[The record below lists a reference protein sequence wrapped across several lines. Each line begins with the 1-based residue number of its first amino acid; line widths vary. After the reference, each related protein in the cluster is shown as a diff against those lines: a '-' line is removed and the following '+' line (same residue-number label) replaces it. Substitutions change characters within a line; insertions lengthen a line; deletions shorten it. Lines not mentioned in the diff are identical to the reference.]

1 MELVIITGMS
11 GAGRSQAM
19 KVLED
24 FGYYCVDNLPPVL
37 IHQFVTLCEQNTED
51 IKKLALVTD
60 IRGGI
65 FFKDLKKELEAL
77 RRTGLSYKLLFLDA
91 SDKVL
96 IKRFKEARRSHPM
109 NPTGSIEDGIL
120 EERKTLSLLKDAA
133 DTIVDT
139 SGYNLSQ
146 FKNEMSKI
154 FRENSDTSNMS
165 ISIMSFGFKKGMPMD
180 ADFVFDARFL
190 PNPFYVEDL
199 RALTGNDAPVQEYV
213 MSFQESHDFYNQIV
227 SMVTT
232 VLPLCEKEGRA
243 QLIIAIGCTG
253 GHHRS
258 VTLANRLYNELDSGK
273 YTLSITHR
281 DIQ

>member
-37 IHQFVTLCEQNTED
+37 IHQFVALCDQNTED
-51 IKKLALVTD
+51 IRKLALVTD

-65 FFKDLKKELEAL
+65 FFEDLEKELNIL
-77 RRTGLSYKLLFLDA
+77 RESGLNYKLLFLDS

-109 NPTGSIEDGIL
+109 NPTGSIEEGICD
-120 EERKTLSLLKDAA
+120 ERARLSKLRNLA
-133 DTIVDT
+133 DIIIDT

-154 FRENSDTSNMS
+154 FREDTEGSNMS
-165 ISIMSFGFKKGMPMD
+165 ISIMSFGFKKGIPLD

-190 PNPFYVEDL
+190 PNPFYIEEL
-199 RALTGNDAPVQEYV
+199 RSQTGNDKPVQDYV
-213 MSFQESHDFYNQIV
+213 MSFQESHDFYGQIINMV
-227 SMVTT
+227 ST

-253 GHHRS
+253 GQHRS
-258 VTLANRLYNELDSGK
+258 VTLSNRLYNDLKDHK
-273 YTLSITHR
+273 YTVGIKHR
-281 DIQ
+281 EIR

>member
-37 IHQFVTLCEQNTED
+37 IHQFVVLCNQNTED
-51 IKKLALVTD
+51 IRKLALVTD

-65 FFKDLKKELEAL
+65 FFEDLEKELEAL
-77 RRTGLSYKLLFLDA
+77 KHEGYAYKVIFLDS
-91 SDKVL
+91 SDEVL

-109 NPTGSIEDGIL
+109 NPSGSIEDGIAN
-120 EERKTLSLLKDAA
+120 ERKRLSKLRAA
-133 DTIVDT
+133 SDTIIDT

-154 FRENSDTSNMS
+154 FRENTSTSNMS
-165 ISIMSFGFKKGMPMD
+165 ISIMSFGFKKGVPRD

-190 PNPFYVEDL
+190 PNPFYIEEL
-199 RALTGNDAPVQEYV
+199 RSLTGNDSAVQNYV
-213 MSFQESHDFYNQIV
+213 MSFEESHAFFNQIL
-227 SMVTT
+227 SMVNTI
-232 VLPLCEKEGRA
+232 LPLCEREGRA

-253 GHHRS
+253 GQHRS
-258 VTLANRLYNELDSGK
+258 VTLANRLHGELQGGT
-273 YTLSITHR
+273 YTVGISHR
-281 DIQ
+281 ELR

>member
-37 IHQFVTLCEQNTED
+37 IHQFVALCDQNTED
-51 IKKLALVTD
+51 IRKLALVTD

-65 FFKDLKKELEAL
+65 FFEDLEKELQVL
-77 RRTGLSYKLLFLDA
+77 KDSGLNYKLLFLDS

-109 NPTGSIEDGIL
+109 NPTGSIEDGISD
-120 EERKTLSLLKDAA
+120 ERVRLAKLRDIS
-133 DTIVDT
+133 DTIIDT

-154 FRENSDTSNMS
+154 FREDTERSNMS
-165 ISIMSFGFKKGMPMD
+165 ISIMSFGFKKGIPLD

-190 PNPFYVEDL
+190 PNPFYVEEL
-199 RALTGNDAPVQEYV
+199 RVQTGNDKPVQDYV
-213 MSFQESHDFYNQIV
+213 MSFQESHDFYSQIV
-227 SMVTT
+227 SMVNT

-253 GHHRS
+253 GQHRS
-258 VTLANRLYNELDSGK
+258 VTLSNRLYDELKDHK
-273 YTLSITHR
+273 YTVGITHR
-281 DIQ
+281 EIR

>member
-24 FGYYCVDNLPPVL
+24 FDYYCVDNLPPVL
-37 IHQFVTLCEQNTED
+37 IHQFVDLCDRNTED
-51 IKKLALVTD
+51 IRKLALVTD

-65 FFKDLKKELEAL
+65 FFEDLVQEMENLKAN
-77 RRTGLSYKLLFLDA
+77 GLDCKLLFLDS

-109 NPTGSIEDGIL
+109 NPNGSIEDGIG
-120 EERKTLSLLKDAA
+120 EEREKLSKLRDMA
-133 DTIVDT
+133 DTIIDT

-154 FRENSDTSNMS
+154 FREDTETSNMS
-165 ISIMSFGFKKGMPMD
+165 ISIMSFGFKKGIPLD

-190 PNPFYVEDL
+190 PNPFYIEEL
-199 RALTGNDAPVQEYV
+199 RSQTGNDKPVQDYV
-213 MSFQESHDFYNQIV
+213 MSFTESHDFYNQIV
-227 SMVTT
+227 SMVNT

-243 QLIIAIGCTG
+243 QLIIAVGCTG
-253 GHHRS
+253 GQHRS
-258 VTLANRLYNELDSGK
+258 VTLSNRLYNELNDHK
-273 YTLSITHR
+273 YTVGITHR
-281 DIQ
+281 EIR

>member
-109 NPTGSIEDGIL
+109 NPTGSIEDGIF

-133 DTIVDT
+133 DTIIDT

-154 FRENSDTSNMS
+154 FRENSETSNMS

-190 PNPFYVEDL
+190 PNPFYVEEL
-199 RALTGNDAPVQEYV
+199 RALTGNDVPVQEYV
-213 MSFQESHDFYNQIV
+213 MSFQESHDFYLQILN
-227 SMVTT
+227 MVTT

>member
-24 FGYYCVDNLPPVL
+24 FDYYCVDNLPPVL
-37 IHQFVTLCEQNTED
+37 IHQFVDLCDRNTED
-51 IKKLALVTD
+51 IRKLALVTD

-65 FFKDLKKELEAL
+65 FFEDLVQEMENLK
-77 RRTGLSYKLLFLDA
+77 TNGLNFKLLFLDS

-109 NPTGSIEDGIL
+109 NPKGSIEDGIG
-120 EERKTLSLLKDAA
+120 EEREKLSKLRDMA
-133 DTIVDT
+133 DTIIDT

-154 FRENSDTSNMS
+154 FREDTETSNMS
-165 ISIMSFGFKKGMPMD
+165 ISIMSFGFKKGIPLD

-190 PNPFYVEDL
+190 PNPFYIEEL
-199 RALTGNDAPVQEYV
+199 RSQTGNDKPVQDYV
-213 MSFQESHDFYNQIV
+213 MSFDESHDFYNQIV
-227 SMVTT
+227 NMVNT

-243 QLIIAIGCTG
+243 QLIIAVGCTG
-253 GHHRS
+253 GQHRS
-258 VTLANRLYNELDSGK
+258 VTLSNRLFHELKDHK
-273 YTLSITHR
+273 YTVGITHR
-281 DIQ
+281 EIR

>member
-24 FGYYCVDNLPPVL
+24 FGYYCIDNLPPVL
-37 IHQFVTLCEQNTED
+37 VHQFVSLCDQNTED

-60 IRGGI
+60 IRGGV
-65 FFKDLKKELEAL
+65 FFEDLEKELKVLKAS
-77 RRTGLSYKLLFLDA
+77 GVNYKLLFLDS

-109 NPTGSIEDGIL
+109 NPTGSIEDGISL
-120 EERKTLSLLKDAA
+120 ERERLSKLREVA
-133 DTIVDT
+133 DTIIDT

-154 FRENSDTSNMS
+154 FREDSETSSMS
-165 ISIMSFGFKKGMPMD
+165 ISIMSFGFKKGIPLD

-190 PNPFYVEDL
+190 PNPFYVEEL
-199 RALTGNDAPVQEYV
+199 RIQTGNDKPVQEYV
-213 MSFQESHDFYNQIV
+213 MSFQESHDFYNQIL
-227 SMVTT
+227 SMVNT

-258 VTLANRLYNELDSGK
+258 VTLSNRLFEELKGHN
-273 YTLSITHR
+273 YTVGVSHR
-281 DIQ
+281 DIR

>member
-37 IHQFVTLCEQNTED
+37 IHQFVSLCDQNTED
-51 IKKLALVTD
+51 IRKLALVTD

-65 FFKDLKKELEAL
+65 FFEDLERELEIL
-77 RRTGLSYKLLFLDA
+77 KETGLNYRLLFLDS

-109 NPTGSIEDGIL
+109 NPNGSIEEGISD
-120 EERKTLSLLKDAA
+120 ERERLSELRDVA
-133 DTIVDT
+133 DTIIDT
-139 SGYNLSQ
+139 SGFNLSQ
-146 FKNEMSKI
+146 FKNEMSKLY
-154 FRENSDTSNMS
+154 REDSDTSSMS

-190 PNPFYVEDL
+190 PNPYYIEEL
-199 RALTGNDAPVQEYV
+199 RTHTGNDKAVQEYV
-213 MSFQESHDFYNQIV
+213 MSFQESHDFYEQIV
-227 SMVTT
+227 NMVNT

-253 GHHRS
+253 GQHRS
-258 VTLANRLYNELDSGK
+258 VTLSNRLYDEIKGYN
-273 YTLSITHR
+273 YTVGITHR
-281 DIQ
+281 EIR